1 MCENQYERAA
11 RRAARR
17 SGRKELER
25 ETPGRTIGILLT
37 AVFLLLLTLAGVAL
51 FNATVGV

>member
-25 ETPGRTIGILLT
+25 ETPGHTIGILLV
-37 AVFLLLLTLAGVAL
+37 AIFLLLLTLGGVAL